1 MSLELTTTPDLA
13 FDSQILTGAGT
24 ATADLGPVW
33 ILEEVAGHLRAQG
46 RKTGTPRMRLYRL
59 GGDVLTALHEQ
70 ELAQGASRIDT
81 AMSLLEEAKA
91 RSGVVVCSFRT
102 VAAAQ
107 LVDRLETNGSP
118 TLHYVVE
125 VDPTRRVEFA
135 RARDGVRTSPPKE
148 RVENASWQQ
157 INLSGP
163 AGGSECYA
171 ANLARQRWVT

>member
-70 ELAQGASRIDT
+70 ELVEGASRIDA

-91 RSGVVVCSFRT
+91 GSGVVVCSFRT

-107 LVDRLETNGSP
+107 LVDRLETNGLPHST
-118 TLHYVVE
+118 TLSRSIQRAELSLRAPGTGCAHLHPRSVWK
-125 VDPTRRVEFA
+125 TRV
-135 RARDGVRTSPPKE
+135 
-148 RVENASWQQ
+148 
-157 INLSGP
+157 
-163 AGGSECYA
+163 GS
-171 ANLARQRWVT
+171 RSI